1 MSKID
6 TDVRA
11 LIISV
16 STIVCGLLFHI
27 YYSLY
32 QMLNHTTSAPL
43 NLISVVMTI
52 LMVVAVVLVIW
63 YGLIKPYRQ
72 NRSG

>member
-1 MSKID
+1 
-6 TDVRA
+6 
-11 LIISV
+11 
-16 STIVCGLLFHI
+16 
-27 YYSLY
+27 
-32 QMLNHTTSAPL
+32 MLNHTTSAPL